1 MHHLRKGS
9 DTHRGVRPRVLAAG
23 RPDGGARGPA
33 RAARLALVAV
43 ALVTA
48 CAACAPSRAPAARAS
63 WYQLQS
69 GAFQP
74 VKGPGAALAVARRPW
89 TVQSRV
95 ADMAF
100 LGDTLYCALNGSG
113 LATLAVDARGA
124 ATFAYHAD
132 SLIFGHRTITTLI
145 PREGTLAVHLYFNAL
160 LNDVPQGDLTIAG
173 ISLVTYLPTKDDYSF
188 LIPPFQ
194 KKNPDWEAVG
204 IAPLS
209 EDQFDFEWKYTDAAR
224 TRFAYTRFHADT
236 MREES
241 ADRKSYIAA
250 LGTPSISGSGVPA
263 ERAAFFD
270 QCRALSAGT
279 PRGVSLQFSLRSRE
293 NPVRVSYRSEPESD
307 SAVVFPV
314 FEAPGMRLALLPEGR
329 VLLGSP
335 KGPGRQISLPAMPG
349 GFRYTD
355 LVVDGNW
362 LVVPWEEVSFTDVG
376 RAGILL
382 FPLPA
387 GQPGPAGSSSS

>member
-1 MHHLRKGS
+1 MG
-9 DTHRGVRPRVLAAG
+9 RPGAARARPVPYAALVVAVACLAACSG
-23 RPDGGARGPA
+23 KAAAPAAPAAPALPPGATASWFQLEAGSLQPIQGPAAAAAVPA
-33 RAARLALVAV
+33 RA
-43 ALVTA
+43 
-48 CAACAPSRAPAARAS
+48 
-63 WYQLQS
+63 
-69 GAFQP
+69 
-74 VKGPGAALAVARRPW
+74 W
-89 TVQSRV
+89 TVQARI